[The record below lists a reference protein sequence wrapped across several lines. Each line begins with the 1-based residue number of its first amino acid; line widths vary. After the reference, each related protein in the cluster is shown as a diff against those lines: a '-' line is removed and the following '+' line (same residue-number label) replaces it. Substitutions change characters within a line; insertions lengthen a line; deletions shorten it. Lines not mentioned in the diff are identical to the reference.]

1 MPRNVSLL
9 VVEIR
14 DYSNV
19 RADVQMRDGAMVISR
34 MSVDFRYISLRYIHP
49 YITQRPTILRFRHR
63 E

>member
-49 YITQRPTILRFRHR
+49 YITQRPS
-63 E
+63 